1 MMCESK
7 FTLYHDAAAADPPHI
22 GDGVMAG
29 ATRPGRDQGRAAAG
43 EAGDAVDTRGFNG
56 LGQGHGRQNRGEPPG
71 QHRLA
76 RPRWAEQQDIM
87 TACKLSLCYHIEGKI
102 VPTLV

>member
-1 MMCESK
+1 MCESK

-43 EAGDAVDTRGFNG
+43 EACDTVDTRGLDGFG
-56 LGQGHGRQNRGEPPG
+56 EGHRRQDGG
-71 QHRLA
+71 HA
-76 RPRWAEQQDIM
+76 HHVKGVGIPRRAGPQ
-87 TACKLSLCYHIEGKI
+87 
-102 VPTLV
+102 